1 MSTKTLLC
9 ILICFFLQ
17 NILSVNTVTSIR
29 REYRDLFYHDELDV
43 NDLPGPSQTPEVNRQ
58 VYA

>member
-1 MSTKTLLC
+1 MYFDLLFFFTKHV
-9 ILICFFLQ
+9 
-17 NILSVNTVTSIR
+17 SVNTVTPIR

>member
-1 MSTKTLLC
+1 MSTKTLIC

>member
-1 MSTKTLLC
+1 MYFDLLFFFFTKHV
-9 ILICFFLQ
+9 
-17 NILSVNTVTSIR
+17 SVNTVTPIR
-29 REYRDLFYHDELDV
+29 RGYRDLFYHDELDV